1 MVRPRRADWGHER
14 RERIAEY
21 RNRRIRQHG
30 SAFPRTF
37 DQQRFYFADTLT
49 YSRSRHSIQMGGSLS
64 RILDDV
70 NIVGLGSLTQFLSW
84 PDFLFGLNASQNG
97 TNLFSNVFASVDDY
111 GLLDREYR
119 SWNGSLFIGDHS
131 RDQYVHA
138 RRWTAI

>member
-1 MVRPRRADWGHER
+1 MNDENGLPSIGIVGSVNMA
-14 RERIAEY
+14 
-21 RNRRIRQHG
+21 

-49 YSRSRHSIQMGGSLS
+49 YSRSRHSIQMGESLS

-70 NIVGLGSLTQFLSW
+70 NIGGLGSLTQFLSW

-138 RRWTAI
+138 RRRTAI

>member
-1 MVRPRRADWGHER
+1 MPQQRNPELVSSTIGSTRPRHRLSGPTSACDWGHER

-111 GLLDREYR
+111 GLLDPR
-119 SWNGSLFIGDHS
+119 I
-131 RDQYVHA
+131 
-138 RRWTAI
+138 